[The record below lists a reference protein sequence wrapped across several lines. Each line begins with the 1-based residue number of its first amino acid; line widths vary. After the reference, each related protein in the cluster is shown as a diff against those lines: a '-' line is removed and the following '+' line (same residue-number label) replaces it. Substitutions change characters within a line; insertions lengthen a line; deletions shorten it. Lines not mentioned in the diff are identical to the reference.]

1 MQIVTEPTTI
11 FRARAIHTL
20 DPSVPTAT
28 GVAVRN
34 GRILAVGDPTALV
47 SSYGGSVDDRLAE
60 HVLLPGF
67 VEAHSHLME
76 GAIWEFPYLGY
87 FDRRDP
93 EGRVWEGCTS
103 IGEVLDRLRE
113 LDAALVDPEEPLIA
127 WGLDPIYFP
136 GDRLVAEHLD
146 RVSERRPIFV
156 MHASLHLATVN
167 SALMRGA
174 GIDHETQSEGVPKD
188 GNGDPIGELREPA
201 SMALAGAPM
210 FRFFSA
216 MRKPESIA
224 RFGELARRAGITTLT
239 DLGTTSL
246 ATDENVDRLLEATS
260 VESFAAR
267 LSVFATHNMIGTD
280 PEGAAQRVIELRARS
295 TDRLRFGHAKLV
307 LDGSIQGFT
316 ARLRWP
322 GYLGGQANGIWV
334 IPPEQVASSLDVFHR
349 AGSTVHVHCNGDEAV
364 DVLLDAMESVL
375 AANPRADHRHT
386 VQHCQLTTPGQYRR
400 MRALGMCANLFSNH
414 LHYWGDQHASSTVG
428 PDRAARMNSAAT
440 ALRIGVPLSIHSDA
454 SVTPLGPLH
463 VAWCAVNRLTAT
475 GVVLGPE
482 ERIGVAD
489 ALRAITIGAAYQL
502 KLDDE
507 LGSIA
512 PGKRADFAVLTE
524 DPFAVDPT
532 ELRDVGVAGT
542 VLGGT
547 LHVDL

>member
-1 MQIVTEPTTI
+1 VLSVTEPTTI

-20 DPSVPTAT
+20 DPAVPSATA
-28 GVAVRN
+28 VAVRD
-34 GRILAVGDPTALV
+34 GRILAVGEPTSLV
-47 SSYGGSVDDRLAE
+47 SAYGGSIDDRLAE

-76 GAIWEFPYLGY
+76 GAIWEFPYVGY

-93 EGRVWEGCTS
+93 DGRLWEGCSS
-103 IGEVLDRLRE
+103 ILEVVDRLRE
-113 LDAALVDPEEPLIA
+113 LNASMADPDEPLIA

-146 RVSERRPIFV
+146 RVCERRPIFV

-167 SALMRGA
+167 TALMRAA
-174 GIDHETQSEGVPKD
+174 GIDAETQSEGVPKD

-210 FRFFSA
+210 FRFFST
-216 MRKPESIA
+216 MRKSESIA
-224 RFGELARRAGITTLT
+224 RFGELARRVGVTTLT

-246 ATDENVDRLLEATS
+246 ADDDNVDRLLDVTS
-260 VESFAAR
+260 ANDFPAR
-267 LSVFATHNMIGTD
+267 LSVFATHNMIGAD
-280 PEGAAQRVIELRARS
+280 PDAAAQRLVDLRARS
-295 TDRLRFGHAKLV
+295 TDRMRFGHAKLV

-322 GYLGGQANGIWV
+322 GYFGGEPNGIWV
-334 IPPEQVASSLDVFHR
+334 IPPEQVAPSLEVFHR
-349 AGSTVHVHCNGDEAV
+349 AGATVHVHCNGDEAV

-375 AANPRADHRHT
+375 AAYPRADHRHT

-414 LHYWGDQHASSTVG
+414 VFYWGDQHASSTVG
-428 PDRAARMNSAAT
+428 PDRAARMNAAAT

-463 VAWCAVNRLTAT
+463 VAWCAVNRLTAS

-482 ERIGVAD
+482 ERIGVAE
-489 ALRAITIGAAYQL
+489 ALRAITLGAAHQL

-512 PGKRADFAVLTE
+512 PGKRADFAVLTD
-524 DPFAVDPT
+524 DPFVVDPT
-532 ELRDVGVAGT
+532 ELRNVGVAGT

-547 LHVDL
+547 LQVDL